1 MHHEMMAPKGPV
13 ALPKVLGREK
23 VPEPTMDPT
32 TMAVSVNS
40 GSFCTAVLLVA
51 APLGEAVAATSA
63 IVPPFRRG
71 RDASAC
77 ICMRPRE
84 SQASRGVRQRHVALQ
99 EKRLKLP
106 IAMRHPRGSVISS

>member
-23 VPEPTMDPT
+23 IPEPTMDPT

-51 APLGEAVAATSA
+51 APLGEAVTATSA
-63 IVPPFRRG
+63 IIPLSDEDEMPPCAF
-71 RDASAC
+71 AC
-77 ICMRPRE
+77 DH
-84 SQASRGVRQRHVALQ
+84 ASR
-99 EKRLKLP
+99 KR
-106 IAMRHPRGSVISS
+106 AVVFDSVMWRSRRSD